1 MSAKLENLKIAAKK
15 TKLIK
20 MKEKSSGKELS
31 LYFIKFASVLQPN
44 ICQYV
49 FIRSLKFKYGTE

>member
-20 MKEKSSGKELS
+20 MKEKSSGKELP
-31 LYFIKFASVLQPN
+31 LYFIKFALVLQPN

-49 FIRSLKFKYGTE
+49 FIRS